1 MLSAHRSSA
10 PALVPLLIM
19 ITLWTTPAARVTA
32 QDSSAP
38 LPAAEPEP
46 QPTAAE
52 PGDESRPMPTTI
64 GGMPGPPRG
73 EMYTSPLQTIG
84 VDIGLGTYALGAAAS
99 LIYLVFVYPL
109 QALFGSSKV
118 EPILLWMLLPIAGP
132 WMAQYEDS
140 VKAKPFWRGV
150 LIADAALQASG
161 LVLGLIGYALSG
173 RRPLAPTHAALELNV
188 GVAGSRGLGLTLS
201 VHAL

>member
-1 MLSAHRSSA
+1 MLSAHRISA
-10 PALVPLLIM
+10 PAVVPLLIV
-19 ITLWTTPAARVTA
+19 ITLWPPHAAPLRA
-32 QDSSAP
+32 QDSAP
-38 LPAAEPEP
+38 SPAAEPTP

-52 PGDESRPMPTTI
+52 AGDESRPMPTTI

-109 QALFGSSKV
+109 QALFGSNKV
-118 EPILLWMLLPIAGP
+118 EPIMLWMLLPIAGP
-132 WMAQYEDS
+132 WMAQYESS
-140 VKAKPFWRGV
+140 VKGKPFWRGV
-150 LIADAALQASG
+150 LIADAGLQASG

-173 RRPLAPTHAALELNV
+173 RRPLAPARAGLELNI
-188 GVAGSRGLGLTLS
+188 GVAGNQGFGLTLA